1 MGNQGVLFEVA
12 LESDISEP
20 AMLKAAKAQIQD
32 LKDQGLIKGEHVMT
46 CQMILSLAEA
56 IGKAAAKGQA
66 SAMSFASKEL
76 REFMA
81 LLPKPATISSM
92 DELMAALNEAGEPKN
107 DKLYS

>member
-1 MGNQGVLFEVA
+1 MGNQDALFEVG
-12 LESDISEP
+12 LESTASEP
-20 AMLKAAKAQIQD
+20 PMLKAAKAQIAD
-32 LKDQGLIKGEHVMT
+32 LKEQGLIKSEHVMT

-92 DELMAALNEAGEPKN
+92 DELMEALNKAGDTPN
-107 DKLYS
+107 DRLYA